1 MSKILHRI
9 INPCQASLVEHQSLA
24 ASTPQDTHAP
34 PCFEESSRQIS
45 PVCSQNCSGWVA
57 DYLVQ
62 IDLQKIMPKAS
73 KCTRALWREK
83 RAQNC
88 ETMRLVVLYFFHH
101 VGAIEIFDIVFE
113 LTGFAILH
121 VRIAAGSQVS
131 KPAFPKSCHGQGTVE
146 TSQE

>member
-1 MSKILHRI
+1 MPRLVLKRALGKSRLFAARI
-9 INPCQASLVEHQSLA
+9 VR
-24 ASTPQDTHAP
+24 D
-34 PCFEESSRQIS
+34 
-45 PVCSQNCSGWVA
+45 GWQTIWFRSI
-57 DYLVQ
+57 YK
-62 IDLQKIMPKAS
+62 KIMPKAS
-73 KCTRALWREK
+73 RCTRALWREK

-88 ETMRLVVLYFFHH
+88 ETMRLVVLHFFHH

-131 KPAFPKSCHGQGTVE
+131 KPVFPKSCHGQGTVE